1 MMNFGDERL
10 NQLGIIEIN
19 IHFYHIDVMNILHV
33 YFRVLFK
40 LCQDKLIG

>member
-1 MMNFGDERL
+1 MMDFVDEGL

-33 YFRVLFK
+33 YFRVLCK
-40 LCQDKLIG
+40 LYQDKLIG

>member
-1 MMNFGDERL
+1 MDFGDERL

-40 LCQDKLIG
+40 LYQDKLIG